1 MQFKQHSSR
10 PTAIPRTTLS
20 QNRCSNY
27 IIFRHIECGNKFR
40 RKLMDRAFSNYT
52 IVHWTPT
59 EEWLLCCV
67 SVIVLVFIWNDCYF
81 TNNNIFANGGK
92 YFLKEG
98 RNNII
103 LVKKWF
109 IDYKSRKITDSRFC
123 PFVLPCW
130 WQSATQQWG
139 NFLNTFRI
147 FVIQSESVANLRY
160 YIYSIPSPAHLVK
173 TLLRPFV
180 AYLLGGRRI

>member
-1 MQFKQHSSR
+1 MQLKQHSSR

-27 IIFRHIECGNKFR
+27 IIFRHIECGDKFR

-59 EEWLLCCV
+59 EEWLLCWV
-67 SVIVLVFIWNDCYF
+67 SVVVLVFIWNF

-123 PFVLPCW
+123 PSFSSLLVTIP
-130 WQSATQQWG
+130 
-139 NFLNTFRI
+139 NTTMGQLLKHLSHFCHSKRFRG
-147 FVIQSESVANLRY
+147 Q
-160 YIYSIPSPAHLVK
+160 PAHLVK